1 MASEAVFKF
10 SLTNIKTIQT
20 EDYSTLLP
28 PLEAVFVDAGS
39 LVCFSTEHV
48 INEQQK
54 KDILNSNLLFQLAA
68 DKKYNRFTD
77 PSDWYAFYREVAS
90 QIGWITQSFKP
101 FERYVSFPNK
111 FQISDVV
118 IDIFSEV
125 LKLDEGEKKAL
136 KDTIESMKKSERA
149 LAIFESNSINGNRGN
164 FQILA
169 CTVDKNEQVRIV
181 VFGCYFQSSE
191 VIGNYFFAGR
201 EKQDIVLQASAE
213 VFVLNH
219 EVYDQVREVVNQ
231 KLGNRVEVFI
241 TNIVP
246 WLDLVQT
253 KS

>member
-10 SLTNIKTIQT
+10 SLTNIKPMQT
-20 EDYSTLLP
+20 EDYSTLPP

-39 LVCFSTEHV
+39 LVCFSSEHV

-54 KDILNSNLLFQLAA
+54 KDVLNSIWLSQLAA

-118 IDIFSEV
+118 IDIFSEI
-125 LKLDEGEKKAL
+125 LKIDEVEKKAL

-149 LAIFESNSINGNRGN
+149 LTLFESNSINGNRGN

-181 VFGCYFQSSE
+181 VFGCYFQSTE
-191 VIGNYFFAGR
+191 VTGNYFFAGR
-201 EKQDIVLQASAE
+201 EKQDIVLQAATE

-219 EVYDQVREVVNQ
+219 DVYDQVREVVNQ

-241 TNIVP
+241 SNIVP
-246 WLDLVQT
+246 
-253 KS
+253 

>member
-1 MASEAVFKF
+1 MFKF
-10 SLTNIKTIQT
+10 SLTNIKTMQS
-20 EDYSTLLP
+20 EDYSTLPP

-39 LVCFSTEHV
+39 LVCFSSEHV

-54 KDILNSNLLFQLAA
+54 KDVLNSIWFSQLAA

-90 QIGWITQSFKP
+90 RIGWITQSFKP

-219 EVYDQVREVVNQ
+219 DVYDQVREVVNQ

-241 TNIVP
+241 SNIVP